1 MHWSCG
7 FTPPPRLTL
16 PREDLIY
23 VVFVIDMADCR
34 SFALFLDAHAH
45 VLAATLQR
53 SGVTS
58 VYGAEDASTHAFA
71 FPDLVHSAKQQS
83 VQLFFLQRVS
93 ASGRRAAC
101 SAHKG

>member
-34 SFALFLDAHAH
+34 SFALFRDARAH

-53 SGVTS
+53 SGVAL
-58 VYGAEDASTHAFA
+58 VYGAEDA
-71 FPDLVHSAKQQS
+71 
-83 VQLFFLQRVS
+83 
-93 ASGRRAAC
+93 
-101 SAHKG
+101 